1 MLLNIISLFTGF
13 ISICLG
19 VFILFNKEN
28 KSKTNFYFI
37 IILLLFGFT
46 RFEFTLETL
55 GIINPIFNPLR
66 FRSSFALFLIPV
78 FYLFLDKII
87 KQQAQTIKDLY
98 YFIPTISSLIII
110 EVSPFINLDTHKY
123 ISLINFLGYY
133 LSIFYQFRTYFYI
146 KKSDFQTTKYL
157 QSVKTWTL
165 MVLFLFTTII
175 ILGITFLFVV
185 ENRIQIMQN
194 FYKYSSFAWLFIFY
208 YLFKNPIIIFGEQYL
223 IKNIQISK
231 KEDFLIWSLT
241 ANRKTEKKDLPL
253 YKNCKDNIAN
263 LIFEIRKIEDNEAII
278 SKETLKI
285 DFLTK
290 SLKAP
295 KSHLEFVFKYHCQ
308 YSANDYVN
316 LIKIKY
322 ALRLI
327 DSGYLNSM
335 TINALAEKT
344 LFSART
350 TFFSNFKKFM
360 GVPITTYLNQT
371 GATPEKY
378 QIYLNRV

>member
-37 IILLLFGFT
+37 IILLLFGFV

-55 GIINPIFNPLR
+55 GIISTNINPLR
-66 FRSSFALFLIPV
+66 FRASLGLILIPV
-78 FYLFLDKII
+78 LYLFLYKLI
-87 KQQAQTIKDLY
+87 KQQAQSIKDLY

-110 EVSPFINLDTHKY
+110 EVSPSINLDTHKY
-123 ISLINFLGYY
+123 ISLFYFSGYF
-133 LSIFYQFRTYFYI
+133 LSILYQFRLYFYI

-157 QSVKTWTL
+157 QSIKTWTL
-165 MVLFLFTTII
+165 IVLFLFTAII
-175 ILGITFLFVV
+175 ILGILLLFVV
-185 ENRIQIMQN
+185 ENKIQIMQN

-231 KEDFLIWSLT
+231 KEDFLIWSLI
-241 ANRKTEKKDLPL
+241 ANRKIETKDLPL
-253 YKNCKDNIAN
+253 YKNCKENIATI
-263 LIFEIRKIEDNEAII
+263 IFEIRKLEDKESIVNKEA
-278 SKETLKI
+278 LKI
-285 DFLTK
+285 DFLAKTIQI
-290 SLKAP
+290 P
-295 KSHLEFVFKYHCQ
+295 KSHIEFVFKYHCH

-322 ALRLI
+322 ALKLI
-327 DSGYLNSM
+327 DSGYLNTK
-335 TINALAEKT
+335 TINSLAEKT

-350 TFFSNFKKFM
+350 TFFANFKKFI
-360 GVPITTYLNQT
+360 GIPITTYLNQT
-371 GATPEKY
+371 GVAPEKY
-378 QIYLNRV
+378 QSYLNRD